1 MYFWMNVIMRW
12 KQLISRIFSCFKC
25 LKSFYKLQYSEMC
38 IQFII
43 SYDNEK
49 GNEMMEDPTW
59 ITLPYWITEPIN
71 LEVSDSFCRRSTSAA
86 CWNNEFFK
94 LIAIYISKVI
104 NDTSAPK
111 LFEYILVIQTQKFM
125 KLKIKSLLLFT
136 LTSRFVSPF

>member
-12 KQLISRIFSCFKC
+12 KQLISRIFSCFKS
-25 LKSFYKLQYSEMC
+25 LKSFYKLPYSEMC

-104 NDTSAPK
+104 NDT
-111 LFEYILVIQTQKFM
+111 ILRSDKNNLDLMYVILRLILCDNCFNH
-125 KLKIKSLLLFT
+125 LSFNSL
-136 LTSRFVSPF
+136 